1 MADNDKIFGALRHRK
16 REREMKRYRLR
27 GEADSPEG
35 KEVREMDKWT
45 AGDWCLVAVILM
57 TTETQRYWDVPPAV
71 FVQGCLQSTTVHK
84 PFHFGRHSYSVT
96 ESYKHR

>member
-35 KEVREMDKWT
+35 KEVREMT
-45 AGDWCLVAVILM
+45 SGQLVTGVWWL
-57 TTETQRYWDVPPAV
+57 
-71 FVQGCLQSTTVHK
+71 
-84 PFHFGRHSYSVT
+84 SY
-96 ESYKHR
+96 